1 MSPATASTS
10 DSTLTTLLAA
20 YGPPGRESGARAA
33 LRRLL
38 RGTGTF
44 SEDATGNLR
53 LHRPGKGPRLLLA
66 AHMDAPGI
74 IVSRVDEKTGAG
86 RLSILG
92 GRRASELVGSIVRFE
107 DGRRA
112 LIGWDRGGA
121 KENAEPDAD
130 ALFLEAGTGAR
141 RKGDRALS
149 VGDVAAIEDAPARL
163 GDLWC
168 AANLDNRAGCAAA
181 VAALRRAKRLAYDVH
196 AVFSA
201 QSDLGARGATT
212 GAYGVDPEIAV
223 VVDVAHVGDAK
234 DSSGFEVGKGPCV
247 VLKEMGYLGHPD
259 AVALVRKAARRAG
272 VPLQDLIREGEGS
285 DARAVRATRF
295 GVPTAV
301 IAIPARRTGGA
312 ASLVHARDLA
322 QTSDLIVAFLGAA
335 PTKRKGG
342 RR

>member
-1 MSPATASTS
+1 MSPASASS
-10 DSTLTTLLAA
+10 LESALGTLLEA
-20 YGPPGRESGARAA
+20 YGPPGRESGVRAA

-38 RGTGTF
+38 RGAGAFT
-44 SEDATGNLR
+44 EDATGNLHV
-53 LHRPGKGPRLLLA
+53 HRPGSGPRLLVT
-66 AHMDAPGI
+66 AHMDAPGV
-74 IVSRVDEKTGAG
+74 IVTRVDGATGSG

-92 GRRASELVGSIVRFE
+92 GRRAPELVGAIARFE

-121 KENAEPDAD
+121 KEGTEPDAD
-130 ALFLEAGTGAR
+130 ALFLETGVDGTKKDPKR
-141 RKGDRALS
+141 RS
-149 VGDVAAIEDAPARL
+149 VGDVAALEDRPIRL
-163 GDLWC
+163 GDLWS
-168 AANLDNRAGCAAA
+168 AVNLDNRAGCAAI
-181 VAALRRAKRLAYDVH
+181 VAALKKVRRHAHDLH

-212 GAYGVDPEIAV
+212 GAFGVDPEIAV

-234 DSSGFEVGKGPCV
+234 DSSGFSVGKGPCV
-247 VLKEMGYLGHPD
+247 VLKEMGFLAHPE
-259 AVALVRKAARRAG
+259 ALEWVRKAARSAR
-272 VPLQDLIREGEGS
+272 VPLQNLIRESEGS

-301 IAIPARRTGGA
+301 IAIPARRTGSA
-312 ASLVHARDLA
+312 ASLIHARDLA
-322 QTSDLIVAFLGAA
+322 QTSELIAAVMAAA